1 MLFPRTTEAVGS
13 GDHKAMGLFIE
24 QWGYQ
29 KDMRDNRTIFC
40 EGAHSCLCGEA
51 FNVSTLRKV
60 DLSIGAFPAYGYVV
74 KGSEK
79 LLDAAFGE
87 WRCKLDKEAY
97 EPGTYKPMSW
107 AGKDLV
113 EVCQGVFDSSGS

>member
-1 MLFPRTTEAVGS
+1 MLFPRTTAALGS

-29 KDMRDNRTIFC
+29 KEMRDDRTIFC
-40 EGAHSCLCGEA
+40 EGPSCLCGEA

-79 LLDAAFGE
+79 LLDHAFGE
-87 WRCKLDKEAY
+87 WRFRLKKEAY
-97 EPGTYKPMSW
+97 EPSTSKPMSW
-107 AGKDLV
+107 SNQDLV
-113 EVCQGVFDSSGS
+113 EVCQEVFDSSGS